1 MTQRSDNFMGIG
13 LFQFIVVDIL
23 TDKIVDIL
31 FLFQLRKLCRRS
43 CELFHP
49 GIHGFLVVFD
59 LALLKKVFRDEDQ
72 IRGIR
77 EIPVFKAGHPENLRV
92 VKAELKK
99 NIA

>member
-1 MTQRSDNFMGIG
+1 MGIG

-31 FLFQLRKLCRRS
+31 FLFQL
-43 CELFHP
+43 HP